1 VRRSAW
7 ITLSL
12 APLLGVAGFFAWK
25 TRSVARELVDPPFY
39 RPQPLAR
46 VAATYQELAQGQ
58 DGDPGGSWSSEEVE
72 GLQLWRFTRPMPSP
86 GVVLLLHG
94 FGDDRWGTS
103 PALKWFPRLDAAIFT
118 YRRRDDAM
126 RRGGPIPA
134 VTFGVVES
142 REVVRMVHHLEAT
155 GVPRKQIVLLGRS
168 LGASVGLLALADLER
183 EGKGPLAGIIWEG
196 APASS
201 RSFAERLVRG
211 PEDRWWHILAPPIG
225 VVAAMAA
232 GRMGDYPPDE
242 TDLVRRVNDLDL
254 ATPSL
259 CFLATQ
265 DRLAPPEVQRSVAAR
280 FRTGRVIEVPTWHL
294 HSAEVMGPA
303 YSNAIHAAV
312 DAWFRRPIESE
323 RGPKGPHLIR

>member
-1 VRRSAW
+1 VKHKAW
-7 ITLSL
+7 ITLGL
-12 APLLGVAGFFAWK
+12 APLLGLAGFLGWK
-25 TRSVARELVDPPFY
+25 TWSVARELVDPPFY

-46 VAATYQELAQGQ
+46 VEATYRELAEGR
-58 DGDPGGSWSSEEVE
+58 DGDPGGHWSSVEVE
-72 GLQLWRFTRPMPSP
+72 GLELWRFTRPTASS

-126 RRGGPIPA
+126 RRGGPVPA
-134 VTFGVVES
+134 VTFGAMES
-142 REVVRMVHHLEAT
+142 QDVIRVVHHLEAS
-155 GVPRKQIVLLGRS
+155 GVPRGRILLLGRS

-211 PEDRWWHILAPPIG
+211 PEDRWWHVLAPSIG
-225 VVAAMAA
+225 AAAA
-232 GRMGDYPPDE
+232 FSAGCLGNYAPEE
-242 TDLVRRVNDLDL
+242 TDLSRRLGTVRL

-265 DRLAPPEVQRSVAAR
+265 DRLAPPSVQRTVAAR
-280 FRTGRVIEVPTWHL
+280 FSDSRVIEVPTWHL
-294 HSAEVMGPA
+294 HCAETLGPA
-303 YSNAIHAAV
+303 YTGAIRTAV
-312 DAWFRRPIESE
+312 EAWLPGTE
-323 RGPKGPHLIR
+323 RGPEGPQPVH